1 MDESKL
7 IPRLAADMNII
18 ALLDNEPNDV
28 GGMSAEA
35 LKAKHDE
42 AGIILKDYINNTLLP
57 AFAGEYGA
65 ENVGI
70 TTIGGL
76 TGATN
81 TQKALERIVE
91 LMQEMTQGAVA
102 DGSITAA
109 KLAPKAVAG
118 ENIEDGAVG
127 TEQIAAKAVTGEKI
141 AEKTITAAKLADAI
155 ITAVKIANK
164 AVGTA
169 QIADG
174 AITNPLLGAKAVGA
188 ANMDDLSV
196 PTRALQASSVD
207 ASKIKDG
214 VVSSAKLAANSV
226 STDFTANI
234 GTDWNGT
241 EAPFSIDVT
250 VNGVLEDDKPLIDLN
265 PSATFAA
272 AEQQI
277 EAWGYVYRAVTAA
290 NEITFYA
297 TDKPEVVIPI
307 KIKAVR
313 K

>member
-102 DGSITAA
+102 NESITTA
-109 KLAPKAVAG
+109 KLAPKAVTAEKIG
-118 ENIEDGAVG
+118 DGAVG
-127 TEQIAAKAVTGEKI
+127 TAQMAAKSVTAEKL
-141 AEKTITAAKLADAI
+141 ADKTITAAQLADKL
-155 ITAVKIANK
+155 ITALQIANK

-169 QIADG
+169 QLADG
-174 AITNPLLGAKAVGA
+174 AVTSTQLGAKCIGA

-196 PTRALQASSVD
+196 PARALQASSVETT
-207 ASKIKDG
+207 KIKG
-214 VVSSAKLAANSV
+214 GAVNRAKLASDVKMLGFENKTVAVSAWTANTSYADFGFRASVACPGVTASHFAEVVLKPADANSGE
-226 STDFTANI
+226 F
-234 GTDWNGT
+234 
-241 EAPFSIDVT
+241 APVCHT
-250 VNGVLEDDKPLIDLN
+250 YAGGVYI
-265 PSATFAA
+265 
-272 AEQQI
+272 
-277 EAWGYVYRAVTAA
+277 YAA
-290 NEITFYA
+290 NKPTA
-297 TDKPEVVIPI
+297 TLTIPSI
-307 KIKAVR
+307 IAFPLA
-313 K
+313 

>member
-81 TQKALERIVE
+81 TQKALERLVE

-102 DGSITAA
+102 NESITTA
-109 KLAPKAVAG
+109 KLAPKAVTTAK
-118 ENIEDGAVG
+118 IDDGAIG
-127 TEQIAAKAVTGEKI
+127 TAQMAAKAVTNAKI
-141 AEKTITAAKLADAI
+141 ADKTITAAQLADAI

-226 STDFTANI
+226 SANYTATI
-234 GTDWNGT
+234 GTGWSGT
-241 EAPFSIDVT
+241 AAPYTIAVT
-250 VNGVLEDDKPLIDLN
+250 VTGIVASDTPMIDLN
-265 PSATFAA
+265 PSATFAT
-272 AEQQI
+272 AEKQI

-290 NEITFYA
+290 NKITFYA
-297 TDKPEVVIPI
+297 TEKPEVSIPI

>member
-102 DGSITAA
+102 NESITTA
-109 KLAPKAVAG
+109 KLAPKAVTTAK
-118 ENIEDGAVG
+118 IDDGAIG
-127 TEQIAAKAVTGEKI
+127 TAQMAAKAVTNAKI
-141 AEKTITAAKLADAI
+141 ADKTITAAQLADAI
-155 ITAVKIANK
+155 ITAAKIANK

-196 PTRALQASSVD
+196 PARALQASSVD

-226 STDFTANI
+226 SANYTATI
-234 GTDWNGT
+234 GTGWSGT
-241 EAPFSIDVT
+241 AAPYTIAVT
-250 VNGVLEDDKPLIDLN
+250 VTGIVASDTPMIDLN
-265 PSATFAA
+265 PSATFAT
-272 AEQQI
+272 AEKQI

-290 NEITFYA
+290 NKITFYA
-297 TDKPEVVIPI
+297 TEKPEVSIPI